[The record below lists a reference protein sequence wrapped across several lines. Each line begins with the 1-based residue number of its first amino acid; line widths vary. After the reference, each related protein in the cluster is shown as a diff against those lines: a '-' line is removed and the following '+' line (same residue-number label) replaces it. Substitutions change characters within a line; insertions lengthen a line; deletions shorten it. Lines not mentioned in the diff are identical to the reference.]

1 MTKAGSKNGRQFF
14 WRRAVHSAFV
24 DGLRYLGFADQQIC
38 RECTQLEIRQVV
50 DQHVSDADTTTG
62 QVSID

>member
-1 MTKAGSKNGRQFF
+1 M
-14 WRRAVHSAFV
+14 HSAFV
-24 DGLRYLGFADQQIC
+24 DGLQYLGFADQQIC
-38 RECTQLEIRQVV
+38 RECTQLELRQVV

>member
-1 MTKAGSKNGRQFF
+1 M
-14 WRRAVHSAFV
+14 HSAFV

-38 RECTQLEIRQVV
+38 RECTQLELRQVV

-62 QVSID
+62 PVSID